1 MSIASNQLITYQ
13 KVCCTQNGAFLWGA
27 ITHCTFDVSITK
39 IMKKLQGKTAVI
51 TGGNSGIGLATA
63 QEFIAQGA
71 KVIITG
77 RNQKSINEALETLG
91 ADAKGVIADS
101 GDMNQVKQ
109 LGEKVKAIA
118 EKIDIVFVNAGIG
131 QFNSTEQMSEQ
142 MFDDIMNINFKGAY
156 FSIQQLLPLINDGGS
171 IILNTSINAHIGMA
185 GATVY
190 AASKAALLSLAK
202 NISAELLPRRIRVN
216 SVSPGP
222 VVTPLHTADK
232 LGLTQ
237 EQLEGMGSELIKQ
250 IPMGRFGL
258 AEEIAK
264 TVTFFA
270 SNDST
275 FITGAELI
283 ADGGMATLK
292 GA

>member
-1 MSIASNQLITYQ
+1 
-13 KVCCTQNGAFLWGA
+13 
-27 ITHCTFDVSITK
+27 
-39 IMKKLQGKTAVI
+39 MKKLQGKTAVI

-77 RNQKSINEALETLG
+77 RNQNSINEALEILG

-118 EKIDIVFVNAGIG
+118 EKIDIVFINAGIG

-237 EQLEGMGSELIKQ
+237 EQLEGMGAELVKQ
-250 IPMGRFGL
+250 IPVGRFGL
-258 AEEIAK
+258 SEEIAK
-264 TVTFFA
+264 AVTFFA
-270 SNDST
+270 SDDST
-275 FITGAELI
+275 FVIGAELI
-283 ADGGMATLK
+283 ADGGMATMK

>member
-1 MSIASNQLITYQ
+1 
-13 KVCCTQNGAFLWGA
+13 
-27 ITHCTFDVSITK
+27 
-39 IMKKLQGKTAVI
+39 MKKLEGKTAVI

-77 RNQKSINEALETLG
+77 RNEKSINEALALLG
-91 ADAKGVIADS
+91 ENAKGVIADS
-101 GDMNQVKQ
+101 ADMKQVKE
-109 LGEKVKAIA
+109 LGEKVKAITPN
-118 EKIDIVFVNAGIG
+118 IDIIFVNAGIG
-131 QFNSTEQMSEQ
+131 QFNSADQMTEE

-156 FSIQQLLPLINDGGS
+156 FSLQQLLPLVNDGGS
-171 IILNTSINAHIGMA
+171 VILNTSINAHIGMA
-185 GATVY
+185 GASVY

-202 NISAELLPRRIRVN
+202 NISAELLPRRIRIN

-232 LGLTQ
+232 LGLTE
-237 EQLEGMGSELIKQ
+237 EQLAGMGAGLIQQ
-250 IPMGRFGL
+250 IPMGRFGE
-258 AEEIAK
+258 ASEIAK
-264 TVTFFA
+264 TVAFFA
-270 SNDST
+270 SDDST
-275 FITGAELI
+275 FIVGAELF